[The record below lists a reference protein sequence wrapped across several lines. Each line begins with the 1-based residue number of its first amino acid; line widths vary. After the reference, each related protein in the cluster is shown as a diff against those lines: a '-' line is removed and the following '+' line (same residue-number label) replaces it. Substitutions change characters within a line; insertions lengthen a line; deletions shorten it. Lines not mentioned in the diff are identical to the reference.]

1 MVYVMIALTASD
13 IIHMVMSETL
23 TLDLNCANRSQSF
36 RGCLNYDIALACAP
50 WVCIFPFVGTLN
62 EGVDTPQKLR
72 RSAAHFDPTREKPH
86 PFAVL
91 AGFDYRQ
98 RHSSINLDMW
108 WHCNRCDRTCN

>member
-1 MVYVMIALTASD
+1 MITLTASD

-50 WVCIFPFVGTLN
+50 CVCILPFVGILN
-62 EGVDTPQKLR
+62 EGVDTSQNLR
-72 RSAAHFDPTREKPH
+72 RSAAHFTAMRKKPH
-86 PFAVL
+86 PFAVP

-98 RHSSINLDMW
+98 RHSSIDPDMW
-108 WHCNRCDRTCN
+108 WHCNRRGGTCN